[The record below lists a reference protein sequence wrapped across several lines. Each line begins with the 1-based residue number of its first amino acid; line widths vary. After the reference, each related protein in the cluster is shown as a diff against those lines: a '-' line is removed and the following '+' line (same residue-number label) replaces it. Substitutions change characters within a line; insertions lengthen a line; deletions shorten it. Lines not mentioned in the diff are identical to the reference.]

1 VTSDLD
7 RRQVDHENEGDG
19 PERLV
24 ALGRVSGLFGVR
36 GWVKVHSDTRPRE
49 NILRYSPWYL
59 LRGGRWRAYEVLA
72 GRPQGK
78 TLVAHLRGCD
88 DREQARRLMGATIAV
103 RRSQLGGDE
112 DGYFWTD
119 LEGLEVVTA
128 EGRVLGVV
136 DHLMET
142 GANDVLVVRGE
153 RERLIPWLPE
163 QVILSVDLEAGCI
176 RVDWDPD
183 F

>member
-1 VTSDLD
+1 MEPDLD
-7 RRQVDHENEGDG
+7 GSQVKTKPEGDG
-19 PERLV
+19 PDRLV
-24 ALGRVSGLFGVR
+24 ALGRISGLHGVQ

-49 NILRYSPWYL
+49 NILEYSPWYL
-59 LRGGRWRAYEVLA
+59 LRGGAWEPWEVVR

-78 TLVAHLRGCD
+78 TLVAQLRGCT

-103 RRSQLGGDE
+103 RRSQLGQSE
-112 DGYFWTD
+112 EEYYWTD
-119 LEGLEVVTA
+119 LEGLEVVTTGGVA
-128 EGRVLGVV
+128 LGRV

-142 GANDVLVVRGE
+142 GANDVLVVKGG

-163 QVILSVDLEAGCI
+163 QVIREVDLEQGRI
-176 RVDWDPD
+176 LVDWDPE